1 MKAKCGSILN
11 NDDKTNKSSCLVK
24 VGSGVK
30 TKPCGL
36 QLVGKNLTNLKVNNI
51 ILNYL
56 TSLLKGSF
64 KII

>member
-11 NDDKTNKSSCLVK
+11 NDDKTNKCLVK
-24 VGSGVK
+24 VGSDVN

-36 QLVGKNLTNLKVNNI
+36 QLMGKNPTNLKINNI